1 VSSFSARARLRDLIP
16 EQGDSDTPD
25 DSDVFHSSDVIHDSG
40 ITGDGLGGDPAA
52 VDDAEVEDTVV
63 GDATVGDATG
73 SADGSDLAD
82 ELAVGLD
89 GPIDDSTLA
98 DEPDSGEEP
107 GQPEIPDSGIADD
120 LDVIDKPGDSDER
133 DHFAWWDKS
142 GEDIESTAPNFFGET
157 DNTDARMDFS
167 GWGGS
172 GWPDNSVSRDDF
184 ETADDSGKR
193 GETRARL
200 TLVAAVLGFFIVALD
215 ASIVNIALPAMR
227 GSLGGGMAGSQW
239 VVDGYTLMFAALLLS
254 AGALTDRAGALRS
267 FRIGLVVFALASAIC
282 GLTPNLE
289 LLVAARFVQGTS
301 AALLMPSS
309 MALVSHAYPEPA
321 RRVRAMAMWTMGGG
335 LATLAGPLLGGLLTL
350 ASWRLIFFVN
360 VPAVVVALALVTR
373 RFAGPVAVAPAPA
386 GRTPASFDWIGQ
398 LTAVVAMSGVTF
410 AAIETG
416 SQGFTAPAVLIS
428 FAIAIMALAG
438 FFTSQARG
446 KHPMMPPSLLK
457 SRAVPVAA
465 GVGFAFVVGYYGLP
479 FVMSLYLQE
488 VRGLSPLA
496 AGAVFL
502 PMMIT
507 GVIGIPF
514 TARAAKRVGASLL
527 ITAGLGAMAIGLIL
541 LAVVPGAPV
550 WVLAVVMIFAGLAGP
565 TVTGPMTGLLLNA
578 VPQHQ
583 AGTAS
588 GVYNTSRQVGG
599 ALAVAVFGA
608 MLASRGTFLEGLRAS
623 LLIAALVGL
632 AAAWACQTLA
642 QVGRHRARRTTRVRR
657 AARALFAVRVS
668 RASRVAGA
676 EVAGEEPVP
685 AIRMRG

>member
-1 VSSFSARARLRDLIP
+1 MSSFSASARLRDLIP
-16 EQGDSDTPD
+16 EQGDSEATD
-25 DSDVFHSSDVIHDSG
+25 DSGVFDYSDVIPDSG
-40 ITGDGLGGDPAA
+40 ITDDDPDGAMDA
-52 VDDAEVEDTVV
+52 VDESAVDESAVEDADMAV
-63 GDATVGDATG
+63 GPD
-73 SADGSDLAD
+73 SADESDESD
-82 ELAVGLD
+82 E
-89 GPIDDSTLA
+89 S
-98 DEPDSGEEP
+98 DE
-107 GQPEIPDSGIADD
+107 PDSGIADNSGAVD
-120 LDVIDKPGDSDER
+120 KSDVIDKPGDTDDKE
-133 DHFAWWDKS
+133 HFAWWEKS
-142 GEDIESTAPNFFGET
+142 GEDIESTAPNFFGQPE
-157 DNTDARMDFS
+157 DSGVRMDFS
-167 GWGGS
+167 AWGGS
-172 GWPDNSVSRDDF
+172 GWPDNSGTRD
-184 ETADDSGKR
+184 ESHAPDDSGKR
-193 GETRARL
+193 GESRARL

-215 ASIVNIALPAMR
+215 ASIVNIALPSIR
-227 GSLGGGMAGSQW
+227 DSLGGGMAGSQW

-267 FRIGLVVFALASAIC
+267 FRVGLVVFALASAIC
-282 GLTPNLE
+282 GLTPNLG
-289 LLVAARFVQGTS
+289 LLVTARFVQGTA

-309 MALVSHAYPEPA
+309 MALVSHAYPDPA
-321 RRVRAMAMWTMGGG
+321 RRVRGMALWTMGGG

-360 VPAVVVALALVTR
+360 VPAVVVALALVAKR
-373 RFAGPVAVAPAPA
+373 IAGPVAVAPAPA
-386 GRTPASFDWIGQ
+386 GRARASFDWAGQ

-416 SQGFTAPAVLIS
+416 AQGFASPAVLIS
-428 FAIAIMALAG
+428 FAIAVVALAG

-446 KHPMMPPSLLK
+446 SHPMMPPSLLK

-479 FVMSLYLQE
+479 FVLSLYLQE

-514 TARAAKRVGASLL
+514 TARAAKRVGAPLL
-527 ITAGLGAMAIGLIL
+527 ISAGLGAMAIGLVL
-541 LAVVPGAPV
+541 LAFVPGAPV
-550 WVLAVVMIFAGLAGP
+550 WVLSLVMIFAGLAGP

-608 MLASRGTFLEGLRAS
+608 MLASRGTFLDGLRAS

-657 AARALFAVRVS
+657 AGRALLAVRVS
-668 RASRVAGA
+668 RTMREQATEA
-676 EVAGEEPVP
+676 EPAR
-685 AIRMRG
+685 AIRIGIRG